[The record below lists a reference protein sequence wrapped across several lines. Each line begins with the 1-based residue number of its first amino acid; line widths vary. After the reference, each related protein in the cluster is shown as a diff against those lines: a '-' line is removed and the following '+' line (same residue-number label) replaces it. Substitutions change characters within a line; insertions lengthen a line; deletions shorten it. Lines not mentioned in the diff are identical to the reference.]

1 MSPTSSELPDEVRA
15 SVIDPRLLAILICP
29 ISRGPLRLD
38 VERQEL
44 VSVQA
49 RLAFP
54 IREGIPILL
63 AEEARELSD
72 NDLSHG

>member
-1 MSPTSSELPDEVRA
+1 MPLTSRESRDDARSNP
-15 SVIDPRLLAILICP
+15 IDPRLLAILICP

-38 VERQEL
+38 IERQEL

-63 AEEARELSD
+63 VEEARELTD
-72 NDLSHG
+72 AELPHD